1 MKSEHRHE
9 LKTNELADWIAHFPE
24 WASQNRNTL
33 IAAAAI
39 LLVAVLVYFW
49 RYYRQD
55 IVSVRR
61 QTRLTNLV
69 WQVQQQTNNVARAAM
84 QNDDQ
89 SYVLLPVAKD
99 LEDFAQSTSDNDVA
113 ALALL
118 ERADALRAEL
128 HYRLAD
134 ISPEEL
140 NKQIGQA
147 RESCQQALDRAR
159 SNPTLAAMAQFELGL
174 CEEDLG
180 NFDKAGA
187 IYREVAQKPE
197 YAGTTAQAAA
207 AYRLQIMGDFK
218 TDVVFKPAP
227 PPQASKPPIPTIQ
240 IKPGDTNAPTAVQVP
255 ANPSIGPVAPSAAPA
270 PNQAPAP
277 VGPAQPAEANKPAGG

>member
-24 WASQNRNTL
+24 WASRNRNMLLAT
-33 IAAAAI
+33 AAI
-39 LLVAVLVYFW
+39 LLLAVVVYFW
-49 RYYRQD
+49 RYYHRDVVSARQ
-55 IVSVRR
+55 

-89 SYVLLPVAKD
+89 SYVLLPVARD

-128 HYRLAD
+128 HYRLAEIGPD
-134 ISPEEL
+134 EL
-140 NKQIGQA
+140 SKQVGQA
-147 RESCQQALDRAR
+147 RDSFQQALNRAK
-159 SNPTLAAMAQFELGL
+159 SNPTLTAMAQFGLGL

-187 IYREVAQKPE
+187 IYREVAEKPE

-207 AYRLQIMGDFK
+207 VHRLGIMDDLK
-218 TDVVFKPAP
+218 SNVVFKPAP
-227 PPQASKPPIPTIQ
+227 PPQAAQPPIPTIQ
-240 IKPGDTNAPTAVQVP
+240 IKPGDANAPAVVQVP
-255 ANPSIGPVAPSAAPA
+255 ARPSVGPVAPSPAPA
-270 PNQAPAP
+270 PSQAPAP
-277 VGPAQPAEANKPAGG
+277 AAPAQPAETNKPAGG